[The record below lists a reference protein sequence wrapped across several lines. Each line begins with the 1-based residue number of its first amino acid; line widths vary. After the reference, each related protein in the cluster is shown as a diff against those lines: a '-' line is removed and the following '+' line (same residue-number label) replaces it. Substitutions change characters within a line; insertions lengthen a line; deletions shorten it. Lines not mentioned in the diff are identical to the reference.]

1 MSDTENT
8 TPEPQT
14 PAEPVQ
20 VPPQQAPDDTSNWD
34 NRVSTDPSGD
44 TYIKDP
50 SQADIK
56 TK

>member
-14 PAEPVQ
+14 PPEPVQ
-20 VPPQQAPDDTSNWD
+20 LPPQQAPDDTSNWD

-44 TYIKDP
+44 TYIKEVGGD
-50 SQADIK
+50 QIQ

>member
-1 MSDTENT
+1 MSDDNT
-8 TPEPQT
+8 TPTEPQAQPEPT
-14 PAEPVQ
+14 P

-50 SQADIK
+50 NDQII